1 MCMHTHKSLQPIP
14 RRRLPPSQP
23 STLQLT
29 YTLPPPRHSRTSPAS
44 PNVRT
49 MRCLLHAT
57 VGYVRAH
64 VSAFV
69 GCQSRCTCTYCP
81 ARACPLH
88 EHYTTI
94 CSTDSKT
101 HLCTRCMGHVFSV
114 RVMHLCVGHLC
125 PWMYNQAGNVHK
137 QSPHTVVIFRKFCS
151 VFVSLLRIDAPSVSI
166 AHYPRARTVMRACAR
181 SMPPASGHMGS
192 SNYQLT
198 SEQ

>member
-1 MCMHTHKSLQPIP
+1 MLTILTIEVACLRLCMHTHKSLQPIP

-23 STLQLT
+23 STLQLP

-114 RVMHLCVGHLC
+114 RVMHLCVGRLC
-125 PWMYNQAGNVHK
+125 QLMYNQAGNVHK
-137 QSPHTVVIFRKFCS
+137 QSPHTVVIFR
-151 VFVSLLRIDAPSVSI
+151 
-166 AHYPRARTVMRACAR
+166 
-181 SMPPASGHMGS
+181 
-192 SNYQLT
+192 
-198 SEQ
+198 